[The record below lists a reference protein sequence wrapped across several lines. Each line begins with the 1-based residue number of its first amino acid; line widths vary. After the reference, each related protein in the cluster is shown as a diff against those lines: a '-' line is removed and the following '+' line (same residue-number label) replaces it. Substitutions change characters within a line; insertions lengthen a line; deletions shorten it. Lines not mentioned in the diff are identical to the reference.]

1 MSEELGR
8 IKPKRIPASKAIP
21 GNADHARLIKQ
32 AKQNELSDTKP
43 KPSKTDSWS
52 DTVKT
57 GIGGPSIVGLL
68 VLAAFF
74 GGFVVWAIMA
84 PLTGAA
90 IAPGIVA
97 ASGQNQTIQHLEGGV
112 IEALLVKE
120 GDSVAAGQALIRL
133 DPTQAQSTRD
143 RVKKALI
150 AARLQAAR
158 LKAERDDATLSF
170 DDELTRSVREV
181 GMEES
186 LQEQRNEF
194 EKRKALTKS
203 ELGVLDQQMR
213 ASQDQIRGLQAQ
225 ILATREQISVLEEEI
240 AVKQALLDQQ
250 LTNRSEVLRLRRNRS
265 ELRGRVG
272 ELVASLGRART
283 SIVEARQRQVSLRAE
298 AAEKAVTALNEVR
311 RTIADAEQQI
321 LNAENIL
328 QRVVIRAPSDGVVVR
343 INKNTPGSVV
353 QRGEE
358 LLELLPTG
366 GELIIEARLNPLDV
380 DVVRVGQEANL
391 RFSALNAR
399 TTPEVLGTVSYVSA
413 DRLTD
418 PATNEVYYSAR
429 LKIADTLPA
438 ELTSDRI
445 FPGMPVETYIKTGDR
460 TFFEYLGKPLTD
472 SFSRAFREE

>member
-1 MSEELGR
+1 MNDELGR
-8 IKPKRIPASKAIP
+8 IKPKRIPASEAIA
-21 GNADHARLIKQ
+21 GNANHARMIEE
-32 AKQNELSDTKP
+32 AKGGATVKASDAA
-43 KPSKTDSWS
+43 PSRAWHDA
-52 DTVKT
+52 VKT
-57 GIGGPSIVGLL
+57 GIAGPSVVGLF
-68 VLAAFF
+68 VLALFV
-74 GGFVVWAIMA
+74 GGFVVWAVMA

-90 IAPGIVA
+90 IAPGVVA

-120 GDSVAAGQALIRL
+120 GEAVSTGQALVRL

-143 RVKKALI
+143 RLNKALI

-158 LKAERDDATLSF
+158 LKAERDGSDLVIA
-170 DDELTRSVREV
+170 DELVAAARAANMMESV
-181 GMEES
+181 
-186 LQEQRNEF
+186 QEQRNEY
-194 EKRKALTKS
+194 EKRKAFVTS
-203 ELGVLDQQMR
+203 ELGVLDQQVL
-213 ASQDQIRGLQAQ
+213 AAEDQIKGLQAQ
-225 ILATREQISVLEEEI
+225 ITATRDQI
-240 AVKQALLDQQ
+240 AVLGDEIDVKQTLLEQQ
-250 LTNRSEVLRLRRNRS
+250 LTNRSEVLRLRRSRS
-265 ELRGRVG
+265 ELEGRVG

-298 AAEKAVTALNEVR
+298 GAEKAVTALNEVR
-311 RTIADAEQQI
+311 RTIADSEEQI
-321 LNAENIL
+321 RNAENIL
-328 QRVVIRAPSDGVVVR
+328 SRVVIRAPSDGIVVR
-343 INKNTPGSVV
+343 INKNTPGSVI
-353 QRGEE
+353 QRGEQVM
-358 LLELLPTG
+358 ELLPTG

-391 RFSALNAR
+391 RFSALNTR
-399 TTPEVLGTVSYVSA
+399 TTPEVAATVSYVSA

-438 ELTSDRI
+438 MLSRDRI

>member
-8 IKPKRIPASKAIP
+8 IKPKRIPASQAIP
-21 GNADHARLIKQ
+21 GNADHARLIEPVKE
-32 AKQNELSDTKP
+32 KERSNTNPEPDK
-43 KPSKTDSWS
+43 KESWS

-57 GIGGPSIVGLL
+57 GIGGPSILGLL

-74 GGFVVWAIMA
+74 GSFVIWAIMA

-120 GDSVAAGQALIRL
+120 GDSVTAGQALIRL
-133 DPTQAQSTRD
+133 DPTQARSTRD

-158 LKAERDDATLSF
+158 LKAERDDSKLSF
-170 DDELTRSVREV
+170 DDGLISSVKEA
-181 GMEES
+181 GMQES

-194 EKRKALTKS
+194 EKRKALTAS

-225 ILATREQISVLEEEI
+225 ILATREQITVLEEEI

-298 AAEKAVTALNEVR
+298 AAEKAVTALNEIR

-328 QRVVIRAPSDGVVVR
+328 KRVVIRAPSDGVVVR

-399 TTPEVLGTVSYVSA
+399 TTPEIMGTVSYVSA

-429 LKIADTLPA
+429 LKIAQTLPP
-438 ELTSDRI
+438 EISSDRI